1 MSRSETA
8 IRLCWGTKV
17 PCHDALK
24 KLQLGR
30 NVRTN
35 LYRKCNGAIALLL
48 LSISASGC
56 VTISSGPTPIFD
68 SSKTFNK
75 ETTDYYAIVPG
86 GTASKQQRND
96 FISARMY
103 AIDLEYSD
111 YYARL
116 LKERQL
122 GGSALDASLLG
133 LTAATT
139 IVHGEAV
146 KTTLGAIS
154 TAVAG
159 AKTDI
164 DQDVYMAQT
173 LQILMTAMDAQRL
186 AIRNRIDG
194 NMKKLDPADY
204 TSWRALTDLDDYY
217 RAGTLAGALT
227 YLASTTGQNAQNQK
241 NLQNGTTA
249 SGSSATPSA
258 AAPSLGTTSLG
269 ASVKALP
276 HQ

>member
-1 MSRSETA
+1 MFDASTTFDPTTKA
-8 IRLCWGTKV
+8 I
-17 PCHDALK
+17 
-24 KLQLGR
+24 
-30 NVRTN
+30 
-35 LYRKCNGAIALLL
+35 
-48 LSISASGC
+48 
-56 VTISSGPTPIFD
+56 
-68 SSKTFNK
+68 
-75 ETTDYYAIVPG
+75 YAIVPDSAAN
-86 GTASKQQRND
+86 TQTRNT
-96 FISARMY
+96 FIGARMY
-103 AIDLEYSD
+103 AIDVEYNT
-111 YYARL
+111 YYEHL

-122 GGSALDASLLG
+122 GESALDASLLG

-173 LQILMTAMDAQRL
+173 LQILMNSMDAQRL
-186 AIRNRIDG
+186 AIRSRIDG
-194 NMKKLDPADY
+194 NMKLSASDY
-204 TSWRALTDLDDYY
+204 TAWRALIDLDDYY

-249 SGSSATPSA
+249 SGASATTSAAATTGKTELQATNKSSATVP
-258 AAPSLGTTSLG
+258 
-269 ASVKALP
+269 ALP
-276 HQ
+276 RQ